1 MERDRRRLQRADS
14 ARRHSDRIA
23 DYRAVNWWVNDDA
36 RERCGW
42 LVNYSAEGIG
52 LLTEKADVPPIDAQ
66 ITPQPRPDLR
76 GWTRSARV
84 RRIEELSGQLVL
96 VGAEYRGELDPLPV
110 SPDRRGC
117 QRGAGDRRRSRRW
130 SLSKLLD
137 WRVHR
142 GRRIRRSP
150 VIQRSLDGLV
160 LRVAPRDAP
169 RVGMRI
175 RPGTRGGVDG
185 FGFRSAIVRRTEAP
199 TRDYRLVFAEIE
211 A

>member
-1 MERDRRRLQRADS
+1 MVRDRRRLQRGES
-14 ARRHSDRIA
+14 TRRHSGRIA

-36 RERCGW
+36 RERYGW

-52 LLTEKADVPPIDAQ
+52 LLTEKADAPAIDAE

-76 GWTRSARV
+76 GWTRTARV
-84 RRIEELSGQLVL
+84 RRVEELSGQLAL
-96 VGAEYRGELDPLPV
+96 VGAEYRSELDPMPV

-117 QRGAGDRRRSRRW
+117 PRRSGERRRSRRW
-130 SLSKLLD
+130 SLSKLLE

-150 VIQRSLDGLV
+150 VVQRSLDGIV
-160 LRVAPRDAP
+160 LRVASRDVP

-175 RPGTRGGVDG
+175 QPGSRGSVNG

-199 TRDYRLVFAEIE
+199 SRDCRLVFAEIE